1 MKKLYIQPQTEVL
14 RTATGEV
21 IMGDLNIPGSPN
33 GPEVGY
39 NLPTRR
45 ANPVAVMYL

>member
-1 MKKLYIQPQTEVL
+1 MKKLYIQPQTEIL

-33 GPEVGY
+33 GPRVGA
-39 NLPTRR
+39 PTRHG
-45 ANPVAVMYL
+45 NPVAVMYI